1 MLSPQSRIAPH
12 ALAIAI
18 ASALLFPHPV
28 LAQQVVADGNTQNP
42 AAGDYVTTEPV
53 DAGGTAG
60 YAFHALNGG
69 TISPLGAVTL
79 STSGN
84 GAAAA
89 HATGIGSQ
97 IDLGGATIRTA
108 GNSAAGLS
116 ATDGG
121 VIRAAAGGLS
131 VRTEGS
137 NSDAVKATQNA
148 RIELFD
154 AVLETH
160 GNFSNGLYVLSG
172 AHVAM
177 TGGSITNHQSSSYG
191 VQADGGNVSLSNVEI
206 HAVGGEG
213 MLARNGGRIEG
224 DGVSI
229 VTRGYIGYGA
239 VVQAGAELHLSNSRI
254 ETHGGSSNGV
264 GVGGLAMLDNVD
276 IISTGHGVR
285 VDGGVSHADIRGS
298 RISTTQAGA
307 DGVYLANNAK
317 ATITNTRIDS
327 AGLGVNVNGYGG
339 TAVLDRV
346 EIYTTGRTAL
356 WAPSASTV
364 QVSHSHLQTSADNA
378 VALDNRASQ
387 VTLNDTRLVTAGASS
402 HGLYASQ
409 DTGSGRPVISG
420 QNVDVHTTGFGGIG
434 AVARLG
440 GIINLD
446 GGQILTTGDKAYGVL
461 SGGAGG
467 LTLKGTHVRT
477 EGAEAWG
484 AVINDNGRLEI
495 DGGSLV
501 SAEHGAIWAR
511 SLRELRIANGAQLIG
526 GNGTLIAFDNTVT
539 GPVSLAFDQD
549 VQARGDIV
557 VLPPEGDAGPMA
569 LPTIRLALSNGSAWT
584 GSSIALDTL
593 SLTGNSQWTLTGD
606 ASVNA
611 LTVHDSVVALSEAGA
626 GGFNTLTVT
635 GDLDT
640 QNARILFNG
649 ALADDGSSIDRL
661 HVQGDTRGNAELW
674 VNNVGG
680 QGAQTV
686 NGIQVVQV
694 DGASDADFL
703 LGGRAVGGQYEYF
716 LFKGGVAD
724 PADGD
729 WYLRSEWREPTD
741 SCDADPAAADCTITL
756 PEQCE
761 LDPALPQCGS
771 TPPPPPPPP
780 MPVLRPEVG
789 AYLANQVAATGMFGM
804 RLHDRTGGTAR
815 GQGEP
820 GAWVRASRSQA
831 DYGVVG
837 GQLEVSGD
845 GNVLQLGTD
854 LFAFGPEGRAHLGL
868 MAGKGRTDS
877 TVTSRLTGYTARG
890 TVQGRALGVY
900 GSWLQDPVETS
911 GLYLDGWVQYAR
923 FTSTVQGDALAKE
936 RYDSRAASA
945 SLEAGYTVK
954 MVDGA
959 RTTVFVEP
967 QLQVGYTRFSAG
979 DHTEANGTVV
989 TGSDVGGL
997 GSRVG
1002 VRVFGHAATDAGNRV
1017 QPFVAVNWLRASHG
1031 NSLRLDG
1038 ERVSGGLP
1046 QDRYEAKA
1054 GASLQLG
1061 SRWTAWADLG
1071 LQRGD
1076 GGYRDMTGQVG
1087 LRSTW

>member
-1 MLSPQSRIAPH
+1 MLSPRSRIAPH

-28 LAQQVVADGNTQNP
+28 LAQQVVADGDTQNP

-69 TISPLGAVTL
+69 TISPLGAVNL
-79 STSGN
+79 VTSGN

-89 HATGIGSQ
+89 HATGMGSQ
-97 IDLGGATIRTA
+97 IDLGGATLRTT
-108 GNSAAGLS
+108 GNGAAGLS

-121 VIRAAAGGLS
+121 VIRAAVGGLA

-137 NSDAVKATQNA
+137 NSDAVKAMQNA
-148 RIELFD
+148 RIELVD

-160 GNFSNGLYVLSG
+160 GNFSNGVNVLSG

-177 TGGSITNHQSSSYG
+177 TGGSITNHQSGTYG
-191 VQADGGNVSLSNVEI
+191 VQADGGSVSLDKVQI
-206 HAVGGEG
+206 HATGGEG
-213 MLARNGGRIEG
+213 ILARNGGRIDG
-224 DGVSI
+224 DGVTI
-229 VTRGYIGYGA
+229 ITEGYSRAGA
-239 VVQAGAELHLSNSRI
+239 RAQADAELHLSNSRI
-254 ETHGGSSNGV
+254 ETHGDSSIGV
-264 GVGGLAMLDNVD
+264 GVGGLAVLDNVD
-276 IISTGHGVR
+276 IISTGHGVS
-285 VDGGVSHADIRGS
+285 VDGRVSHADISNS
-298 RISTTQAGA
+298 RISTTQAGG
-307 DGVYLANNAK
+307 DGVLLANNAK

-327 AGLGVNVNGYGG
+327 AGVGVNVNGYGA
-339 TAVLDRV
+339 TAALDRV

-356 WAPSASTV
+356 YAPNASTV
-364 QVSHSHLQTSADNA
+364 QVSHSHLQTAADNA

-387 VTLNDTRLVTAGASS
+387 VTLDDTRLVTAGASS

-420 QNVDVHTTGFGGIG
+420 HKVDVHTTGFGGIG

-484 AVINDNGRLEI
+484 AVINDKGRLEI

-539 GPVSLAFDQD
+539 GTVSLAFDQD

-569 LPTIRLALSNGSAWT
+569 LPSVQLALSNGSAWT

-626 GGFNTLTVT
+626 GGFNTLTVA

-640 QNARILFNG
+640 QNARMLFNG
-649 ALADDGSSIDRL
+649 ALADDGSTIDRL
-661 HVQGDTRGNAELW
+661 HVQGDTRGTAELW

-694 DGASDADFL
+694 DGASDADFM

-729 WYLRSEWREPTD
+729 WYLRSEWQEPV
-741 SCDADPAAADCTITL
+741 SPCKDAARGARCGITL

-761 LDPALPQCGS
+761 IDPALPQCAS
-771 TPPPPPPPP
+771 YPPPPPV
-780 MPVLRPEVG
+780 PVLRPEAG

-804 RLHDRTGGTAR
+804 RLHDRSGGTAR
-815 GQGEP
+815 GRGEP
-820 GAWVRASRSQA
+820 GAWVRASRNQA

-837 GQLEVSGD
+837 GQLDVSGD

-854 LFAFGPEGRAHLGL
+854 LFAFGPEGRVQLGV

-890 TVQGRALGVY
+890 TVQGRALGMY
-900 GSWLQDPVETS
+900 GSWVQDPARTS
-911 GLYLDGWVQYAR
+911 GLYLDGWMQYAR
-923 FTSTVQGDALAKE
+923 FTHTVQGEALAKE

-967 QLQVGYTRFSAG
+967 QLQLGYTCFNAG
-979 DHTEANGTVV
+979 DHVEANGTVV
-989 TGSDVGGL
+989 TDGDAGGL
-997 GSRVG
+997 GSRMG
-1002 VRVFGHAATDAGNRV
+1002 VRVFGHAVTEAGNRV
-1017 QPFVAVNWLRASHG
+1017 QPFVAVNWLRESHG

-1038 ERVSGGLP
+1038 ERVSGGPP

-1054 GASLQLG
+1054 GVSLQLAA
-1061 SRWTAWADLG
+1061 RWTAWADLG

-1076 GGYRDMTGQVG
+1076 GGYRDLIGQVG
-1087 LRSTW
+1087 LRSAW

>member
-1 MLSPQSRIAPH
+1 MLSPHSRIAPH

-18 ASALLFPHPV
+18 ASALLFPHPI
-28 LAQQVVADGNTQNP
+28 LAQQVVADGDTQNP

-60 YAFHALNGG
+60 YALHALNGG
-69 TISPLGAVTL
+69 TISPLGAVNL
-79 STSGN
+79 VTSGN

-89 HATGIGSQ
+89 HATGVDSQ
-97 IDLGGATIRTA
+97 IDLAGATIRTT
-108 GNSAAGLS
+108 GNGAAGLS

-121 VIRAAAGGLS
+121 VIRAAVGGLS

-148 RIELFD
+148 RIELFN

-160 GNFSNGLYVLSG
+160 GTFSNGLNVLSS
-172 AHVAM
+172 AHIAM
-177 TGGSITNHQSSSYG
+177 TGGSITNHQPGTYG
-191 VQADGGNVSLSNVEI
+191 VQTDGGSVSLDKVQI
-206 HAVGGEG
+206 HATGGEG
-213 MLARNGGRIEG
+213 VLARNGGRIDG
-224 DGVSI
+224 DGVTI
-229 VTRGYIGYGA
+229 ITEGYSRAGA
-239 VVQAGAELHLSNSRI
+239 RVQAGAELHLSNGRI
-254 ETHGGSSNGV
+254 ETRGASSIGV
-264 GVGGLAMLDNVD
+264 GVGGLAVLDNVD
-276 IISTGHGVR
+276 IISTGHGVS
-285 VDGGVSHADIRGS
+285 VDGRVSHADIRNS
-298 RISTTQAGA
+298 RISTTQAGG
-307 DGVYLANNAK
+307 DGVHLADNAM

-356 WAPSASTV
+356 WAPNASTV

-387 VTLNDTRLVTAGASS
+387 VTVNDTRLVTAGASS

-409 DTGSGRPVISG
+409 DTGSGRPVITG
-420 QNVDVHTTGFGGIG
+420 HNVDVHTTGFGGIG

-484 AVINDNGRLEI
+484 AVINDKGRLEI

-501 SAEHGAIWAR
+501 SAQHGAIWAR
-511 SLRELRIANGAQLIG
+511 SLRELRIANGAQLMA

-569 LPTIRLALSNGSAWT
+569 LPTIELALSNGSAWT

-640 QNARILFNG
+640 QNARILLNG
-649 ALADDGSSIDRL
+649 ALADDGSAIDRL
-661 HVQGDTRGNAELW
+661 HVQGDTRGSAELW

-686 NGIQVVQV
+686 NGVQVVQV
-694 DGASDADFL
+694 DGASDADFM

-724 PADGD
+724 PTDGD

-741 SCDADPAAADCTITL
+741 TCDADPAATGCTITL

-761 LDPALPQCGS
+761 VDPALPQCGS
-771 TPPPPPPPP
+771 TPPPPP
-780 MPVLRPEVG
+780 PVLRPEVG

-815 GQGEP
+815 GRGEP

-837 GQLEVSGD
+837 GQLEVSSD
-845 GNVLQLGTD
+845 GNVLQLGAD
-854 LFAFGPEGRAHLGL
+854 LFAFSPEGRAHLGL

-900 GSWLQDPVETS
+900 GSWLQDLVVTS

-923 FTSTVQGDALAKE
+923 FTNTVQGEALAKE

-954 MVDGA
+954 MVDGPS
-959 RTTVFVEP
+959 TTMFVEP
-967 QLQVGYTRFSAG
+967 QLQVGYTRFSAD
-979 DHTEANGTVV
+979 DHTEANGTLVD
-989 TGSDVGGL
+989 GGEAGGL

-1002 VRVFGHAATDAGNRV
+1002 VRVFGHAATEAGNRV
-1017 QPFVAVNWLRASHG
+1017 QPFVAANWLRESQG

-1054 GASLQLG
+1054 GAALQLG
-1061 SRWTAWADLG
+1061 SRWVAWAELG

>member
-1 MLSPQSRIAPH
+1 MLSPRSRIAPH

-18 ASALLFPHPV
+18 ASALLFPHPI
-28 LAQQVVADGNTQNP
+28 LAQQVVADGDTQNP

-60 YAFHALNGG
+60 YAFYALNGG
-69 TISPLGAVTL
+69 AISPLGGVSL

-97 IDLGGATIRTA
+97 IDLGSATIRTT

-116 ATDGG
+116 ATEGG
-121 VIRAAAGGLS
+121 VIRAVAGGLA

-160 GNFSNGLYVLSG
+160 GNFSNGLNVLSG
-172 AHVAM
+172 AQVSM
-177 TGGSITNHQSSSYG
+177 TGGSITNHQSGTYA
-191 VQADGGNVSLSNVEI
+191 VQADGGSVRLD
-206 HAVGGEG
+206 AVQIRATGGEG
-213 MLARNGGRIEG
+213 ILARNGGRIDG
-224 DGVSI
+224 DGVTIITEGHS
-229 VTRGYIGYGA
+229 RAGA
-239 VVQAGAELHLSNSRI
+239 RVQAGAELHLSNSRI
-254 ETHGGSSNGV
+254 ETHGDASIGV
-264 GVGGLAMLDNVD
+264 GVGGLAVLDDVD
-276 IISTGHGVR
+276 IISSGHGVS
-285 VDGGVSHADIRGS
+285 VDGRISHADIRNS
-298 RISTTQAGA
+298 RISTTQAAG
-307 DGVYLANNAK
+307 DGVLLADNAK

-327 AGLGVNVNGYGG
+327 AGLGVNVNGYGA

-356 WAPSASTV
+356 WAPNASTV

-387 VTLNDTRLVTAGASS
+387 VSLNDTRLVTAGASS

-409 DTGSGRPVISG
+409 DTGSGRPIITG

-440 GIINLD
+440 GIVNLE

-484 AVINDNGRLEI
+484 AVINDKGRLEI

-501 SAEHGAIWAR
+501 SAQHGAIWAR
-511 SLRELRIANGAQLIG
+511 SLRELRIANGAQLMG
-526 GNGTLIAFDNTVT
+526 GNGTLMAFDATVNGTVALAFDN
-539 GPVSLAFDQD
+539 D
-549 VQARGDIV
+549 VQARGDII
-557 VLPPEGDAGPMA
+557 VLPVEGGGGPTV
-569 LPTIRLALSNGSAWT
+569 LPSIQLALNNRSAWT
-584 GSSIALDTL
+584 GASTALDTL
-593 SLTGNSQWTLTGD
+593 ALSGNSQWTLTGD
-606 ASVNA
+606 ASLNA
-611 LTVHDSVVALSEAGA
+611 LTVHDSLVALSEAGA

-635 GDLDT
+635 GDLET

-649 ALADDGSSIDRL
+649 ALGDDESAVDRL
-661 HVQGDTRGNAELW
+661 HVQGDTRGTAEVW

-680 QGAQTV
+680 QSDQTV

-694 DGASDADFL
+694 DGASDADFR

-741 SCDADPAAADCTITL
+741 PCDADPAAAGCTITL

-761 LDPALPQCGS
+761 IDPALSQCGS
-771 TPPPPPPPP
+771 TPPPPV
-780 MPVLRPEVG
+780 PVLRPEVG
-789 AYLANQVAATGMFGM
+789 AYLANQVAATRMFGM

-831 DYGVVG
+831 EYGVVG

-854 LFAFGPEGRAHLGL
+854 LFAFGSGGRAHLGL

-890 TVQGRALGVY
+890 TVQGQALGLY
-900 GSWLQDPVETS
+900 GSWVQDPARTS
-911 GLYLDGWVQYAR
+911 GPYLDGWVQHAR
-923 FTSTVQGDALAKE
+923 FTHTVQGDALAKE
-936 RYDSRAASA
+936 HHDSRAASA

-954 MVDGA
+954 MFDGP

-989 TGSDVGGL
+989 NGSDAGGL
-997 GSRVG
+997 GSRIG
-1002 VRVFGHAATDAGNRV
+1002 MRVFGHAATEAGNRV
-1017 QPFVAVNWLRASHG
+1017 QPFASVNWLHESHG

-1038 ERVSGGLP
+1038 ERVSGGVP

-1071 LQRGD
+1071 MQRGD
-1076 GGYRDMTGQVG
+1076 GGYRDMSGQVG